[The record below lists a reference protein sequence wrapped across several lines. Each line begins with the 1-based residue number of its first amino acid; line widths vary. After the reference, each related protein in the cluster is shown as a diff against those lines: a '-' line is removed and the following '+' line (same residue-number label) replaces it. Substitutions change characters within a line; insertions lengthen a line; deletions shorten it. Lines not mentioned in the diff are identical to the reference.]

1 MTDLETLIQLL
12 NYTMPDRD
20 TRSIAIKL
28 LDKYGS
34 LGNVLI
40 SKDDLLDNDTKILMS
55 MIKTVAKKMIWENLD
70 GLDV

>member
-34 LGNVLI
+34 LGDVI
-40 SKDDLLDNDTKILMS
+40 VSKDDILDEDTKILLS

>member
-55 MIKTVAKKMIWENLD
+55 VIKTVAKKMIWENLD

>member
-1 MTDLETLIQLL
+1 MAF
-12 NYTMPDRD
+12 RD
-20 TRSIAIKL
+20 TRSIATKL

-40 SKDDLLDNDTKILMS
+40 SKDDLLDNDTKILLS
-55 MIKTVAKKMIWENLD
+55 MIKTCAKKMIWENLD

>member
-1 MTDLETLIQLL
+1 
-12 NYTMPDRD
+12 MPDRD

-40 SKDDLLDNDTKILMS
+40 SKDDWLDNDTKILMS

>member
-20 TRSIAIKL
+20 THSIATKL

-34 LGNVLI
+34 LGNVI
-40 SKDDLLDNDTKILMS
+40 VSKDDILDEDTKILMS

>member
-40 SKDDLLDNDTKILMS
+40 SKDNLLDNDTKILLS
-55 MIKTVAKKMIWENLD
+55 MIKTCAKKMIWENLD

>member
-20 TRSIAIKL
+20 TRSIAINL

>member
-1 MTDLETLIQLL
+1 MTELETLIQLL

>member
-20 TRSIAIKL
+20 TRSIATKL

-34 LGNVLI
+34 LGNVI
-40 SKDDLLDNDTKILMS
+40 VSKDDILDNDTKILLS

-70 GLDV
+70 GVGF